1 MQEDENEVK
10 GWDEAKENVAA
21 DKLMRKL
28 RCLKVIG
35 RVAGLRV
42 VSERGIQY
50 K

>member
-21 DKLMRKL
+21 DKLL

-35 RVAGLRV
+35 GVAGLRV